1 MMPCARCGTEPDAD
15 MVRYSTHEGDDE
27 VSNLL
32 LCPSCSYG
40 LNMLLAAYVANRDVT
55 VPSA

>member
-1 MMPCARCGTEPDAD
+1 MPCARCGAEPDAD
-15 MVRYSTHEGDDE
+15 MLRYSTHEGDDE

-40 LNMLLAAYVANRDVT
+40 LNMLLAAYVANRDVAL
-55 VPSA
+55 PSA

>member
-1 MMPCARCGTEPDAD
+1 
-15 MVRYSTHEGDDE
+15 MVRYLTHEGDDE